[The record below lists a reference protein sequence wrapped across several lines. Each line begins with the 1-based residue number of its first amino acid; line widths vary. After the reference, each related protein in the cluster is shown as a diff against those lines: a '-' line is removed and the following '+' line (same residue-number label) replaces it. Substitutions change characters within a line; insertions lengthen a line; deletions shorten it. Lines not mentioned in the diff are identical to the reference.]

1 MKTRLSAALVFAGL
15 CAWLSAA
22 PLPPARSV
30 PQQVAPPAVHATG
43 GAALVPDK
51 GRFRILL
58 DGAETGS
65 EQFELSASGDAW
77 VAKGDAVVR
86 VPGSGETHST
96 GELRF
101 SADGTPLHYDWTVQ
115 TPKKASGFVE
125 FQNGTAK
132 TTTYLGA
139 LEPLSVTITG
149 AVVANGAA
157 QAVAANSTAN
167 IFVGEKLDVDAGA
180 SQEVITVTGVTPTS
194 FSGIFGKDHAGNT
207 RVVEYPYRQDFIFPS
222 PRVAVLDNNLY
233 DQYAVLARLYDW
245 NSKGTQTFPVLIPQD
260 GTPGSISVEPLGP
273 KTIDGA
279 SLDGL
284 RMRTSDIEVDAYFD
298 ARRRLMRVEVPDAK
312 VVIVRQ

>member
-1 MKTRLSAALVFAGL
+1 MKARLSAAVVLAGL

-22 PLPPARSV
+22 PLPPARSA
-30 PQQVAPPAVHATG
+30 PQQIAPSPVHAAA
-43 GAALVPDK
+43 GAAPVPDK

-58 DGAETGS
+58 DDKETGS

-101 SADGTPLHYDWTVQ
+101 SADGTPLHYEWTAQ
-115 TPKKASGFVE
+115 GDKKASGTVSFE
-125 FQNGTAK
+125 NGTAK
-132 TTTYLGA
+132 TSINVGSA
-139 LEPLSVTITG
+139 EPI
-149 AVVANGAA
+149 
-157 QAVAANSTAN
+157 
-167 IFVGEKLDVDAGA
+167 
-180 SQEVITVTGVTPTS
+180 
-194 FSGIFGKDHAGNT
+194 H
-207 RVVEYPYRQDFIFPS
+207 QDFKFTS

-245 NSKGTQTFPVLIPQD
+245 NAKGTQTFPVLIPQD
-260 GTPGSISVEPLGP
+260 ATPGSISIEPLGP
-273 KTIDGA
+273 KTIDSA

-284 RMRTSDIEVDAYFD
+284 RVRTSDIEVDAYFD

>member
-1 MKTRLSAALVFAGL
+1 MKTRLSAAVVFAGL

-22 PLPPARSV
+22 PLPPARSA
-30 PQQVAPPAVHATG
+30 PQQVAPPPVHAAG
-43 GAALVPDK
+43 GAAPVPDK

-65 EQFELSASGDAW
+65 EQFEVSASGDAW

-101 SADGTPLHYDWTVQ
+101 SADGTPLHYEWTAQ
-115 TPKKASGFVE
+115 GDKKASGTVSFE
-125 FQNGTAK
+125 NGTAK
-132 TTTYLGA
+132 TSINVGA
-139 LEPLSVTITG
+139 TEPI
-149 AVVANGAA
+149 
-157 QAVAANSTAN
+157 
-167 IFVGEKLDVDAGA
+167 
-180 SQEVITVTGVTPTS
+180 
-194 FSGIFGKDHAGNT
+194 H
-207 RVVEYPYRQDFIFPS
+207 QDFKFTS

-245 NSKGTQTFPVLIPQD
+245 NAKGTQTFPVLIPQD
-260 GTPGSISVEPLGP
+260 ATPGSISIEPLGP

-284 RMRTSDIEVDAYFD
+284 RVRTSDIEVDAYFD

-312 VVIVRQ
+312 VVIVR